1 VKSGIKVGEEEE
13 EEEEAL
19 LNQTLPTLKKK
30 TQKREVELVKWV
42 RMSNQRA

>member
-1 VKSGIKVGEEEE
+1 VKSGIKVG

-19 LNQTLPTLKKK
+19 LNQTLPTLKKR
-30 TQKREVELVKWV
+30 TQKRVVELVKWL